1 MKTEPVNG
9 RLADHLA
16 IGILTSA
23 FPVPLLDEVVLASG
37 CADQR
42 RRALPARLTIYY
54 VLALCMFPDRN
65 YDEIMRLLL
74 NGLSWRSHWA
84 KSWEVPSVSAI
95 SRARARLGA
104 EPLRVLFRR
113 VAVPLPEP
121 GATGSRLA
129 GLRPV
134 TMDGTALTVPETRD
148 NAAFGYPDESA
159 RLPCVRVV
167 AVVDGGTHALIDA
180 TIGGSG
186 AGRQALSPRLLRRLE
201 PGVLLLA
208 GPGARGAELWRQA
221 AGTGT
226 HLLWRT
232 GKAGR
237 FPVARRLGDGSFL
250 SRPPGWADALLRVI
264 PLPGTERLVTT
275 LLDPGRAPAPELVA
289 RYAERWVMDGALAWL
304 RSDRSGAV
312 VALRSRTPETVAQE
326 IWALLCLYQ
335 AARALTC
342 RGAGRAWVWPA
353 SRVRTGRRA
362 EGVTGAESLGIA

>member
-1 MKTEPVNG
+1 MKTEPVHG
-9 RLADHLA
+9 RLADHLS

-84 KSWEVPSVSAI
+84 RSWEPPSVSAI

-113 VAVPLPEP
+113 VAGPLPEP
-121 GATGSRLA
+121 GAAGSRLA

-134 TMDGTALTVPETRD
+134 SLDGTALTVPETRD

-167 AVVDGGTHALIDA
+167 AMADGGTHSLIDA

-186 AGRQALSPRLLRRLE
+186 AQQALAPRLLRRLG

-232 GKAGR
+232 GGAGG

-250 SRPPGWADALLRVI
+250 SRPSGWAGVPVRVI
-264 PLPGTERLVTT
+264 PLPGAGRLVTT
-275 LLDPGRAPAPELVA
+275 LVDPGGAPAPELVA
-289 RYAERWVMDGALAWL
+289 RYAERWVMDRALAWL

-312 VALRSRTPETVAQE
+312 LALRSRTPETVAQE
-326 IWALLCLYQ
+326 IWALLCVYQ
-335 AARALTC
+335 AVRALTC
-342 RGAGRAWVWPA
+342 RGAGRAWVRPA

-362 EGVTGAESLGIA
+362 EGVLRGW